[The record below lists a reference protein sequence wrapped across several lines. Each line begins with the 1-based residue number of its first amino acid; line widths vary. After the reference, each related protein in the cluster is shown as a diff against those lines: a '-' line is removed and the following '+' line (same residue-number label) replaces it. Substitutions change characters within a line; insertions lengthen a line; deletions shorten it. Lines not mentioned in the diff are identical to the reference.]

1 MRSIIIVAWLAVIS
15 ASSPVIA
22 QSATAAPSATWVT
35 LGTQGGP
42 LPNAQRSQPAN
53 LLQLADGSTILVDAG
68 DGAVEQLARAHVPLA
83 QVRTLFLS
91 HLHFDHTAGVLA
103 LIGLRYQ
110 TDQPGVLT
118 IYGPRGTKAFVD
130 GLIEA
135 MQPAA
140 AAGYGIPGKTAIP
153 PMSTVNV
160 VELEDGAT
168 VSVGPVTVRAVK
180 NTHYSFLPGSD
191 LDQQYQSIAYR
202 FDTPERSIVYT
213 GDTGPSDAVVQLA
226 MGADLLVSEMMDVEA
241 TVAKVKRI
249 NPTLSGPAES
259 AMVQH
264 LSSHHLTP
272 AQVGELASA
281 AHVKSLVLTHLAP
294 GDASPDVEAKQRA
307 EIARTYRGPVAF
319 ATDLDRF

>member
-1 MRSIIIVAWLAVIS
+1 MRSIIIAAWLALMS

-22 QSATAAPSATWVT
+22 QSAPSVTWVT

-68 DGAVEQLARAHVPLA
+68 DGAVEQLAGAHVSLA

-118 IYGPRGTKAFVD
+118 IYGPSGTKAFVE
-130 GLIEA
+130 GLIAA

-140 AAGYGIPGKTAIP
+140 TAGYGIPGKTAIP
-153 PMSTVNV
+153 PISTVSV
-160 VELEDGAT
+160 VELGDGAT
-168 VSVGPVTVRAVK
+168 VSVGPVIVRAAK
-180 NTHYSFLPGSD
+180 NTHYSFSPGSD
-191 LDQQYQSIAYR
+191 LDLQYQSIAYR
-202 FDTPERSIVYT
+202 FDAPGRSIVYT

-226 MGADLLVSEMMDVEA
+226 MGADLLVSEMIDVEA

-249 NPTLSGPAES
+249 KPTLSGPLES

-272 AQVGELASA
+272 AQVGELARA
-281 AHVKSLVLTHLAP
+281 ANVKSLVLTHFAP
-294 GDASPDVEAKQRA
+294 GDVSPDVEAKHRT
-307 EIARTYRGPVAF
+307 EIGRSYRGPVAF

>member
-1 MRSIIIVAWLAVIS
+1 M
-15 ASSPVIA
+15 
-22 QSATAAPSATWVT
+22 
-35 LGTQGGP
+35 
-42 LPNAQRSQPAN
+42 
-53 LLQLADGSTILVDAG
+53 
-68 DGAVEQLARAHVPLA
+68 PLA

-140 AAGYGIPGKTAIP
+140 AAGYGILGATAIP
-153 PMSTVNV
+153 ANSTVSV
-160 VELEDGAT
+160 VELADGET
-168 VSVGPVTVRAVK
+168 VSIGPVTVRAAK
-180 NTHYSFLPGSD
+180 NTHYSFIPGSD
-191 LDQQYQSIAYR
+191 LDLQYQSIAYR
-202 FDTPERSIVYT
+202 FDAPGRSIVYT
-213 GDTGPSDAVVQLA
+213 GDTGPSAAVVQLA

-249 NPTLSGPAES
+249 NPTLSGPAEG

-264 LSSHHLTP
+264 LSGHHLTP

-281 AHVKSLVLTHLAP
+281 AKVKSLVLTHLAP
-294 GDASPDVEAKQRA
+294 GDVSPDVEAKQRA
-307 EIARTYRGPVAF
+307 EIERSYRGPVAF